1 MNTTIEVEKPAEHAR
16 CHNATGLTK
25 DASESANQ
33 TEIDRQLASKMQELY
48 NNEGSGGLQ
57 KTHDEISENRKED
70 TGPEVVDSSS
80 VVTTLAE
87 MVEENGRLFIGVR
100 RGSPLNR
107 VLSMWDREKKKNV
120 A

>member
-1 MNTTIEVEKPAEHAR
+1 MSEDRGTSGYKPA
-16 CHNATGLTK
+16 
-25 DASESANQ
+25 SEYGGQPSGRG
-33 TEIDRQLASKMQELY
+33 TSASKMQELY

-57 KTHDEISENRKED
+57 KTHDEISENHKED

-80 VVTTLAE
+80 VITTLAE

-107 VLSMWDREKKKNV
+107 VLSMWDREKKINV

>member
-1 MNTTIEVEKPAEHAR
+1 MSEDRGTSGYKPA
-16 CHNATGLTK
+16 
-25 DASESANQ
+25 SEYGGQPSGRG
-33 TEIDRQLASKMQELY
+33 TSASKMQELY

-57 KTHDEISENRKED
+57 KTHYEISENRKED

>member
-1 MNTTIEVEKPAEHAR
+1 MSEDRGTSGYKPA
-16 CHNATGLTK
+16 
-25 DASESANQ
+25 SEYGGQPSGRG
-33 TEIDRQLASKMQELY
+33 TSASKMQELY

-80 VVTTLAE
+80 VITTLAE

>member
-1 MNTTIEVEKPAEHAR
+1 MSEDRGTSGYKPA
-16 CHNATGLTK
+16 
-25 DASESANQ
+25 SEYGGQPSGRG
-33 TEIDRQLASKMQELY
+33 TSASKMQELY

>member
-1 MNTTIEVEKPAEHAR
+1 MSEDRGTSGYKPA
-16 CHNATGLTK
+16 
-25 DASESANQ
+25 SEYGGQPSGRG
-33 TEIDRQLASKMQELY
+33 TSASKMQELY

-57 KTHDEISENRKED
+57 KTHDEISENHKED

-80 VVTTLAE
+80 VITTLAE

>member
-1 MNTTIEVEKPAEHAR
+1 
-16 CHNATGLTK
+16 
-25 DASESANQ
+25 
-33 TEIDRQLASKMQELY
+33 MQELY

-87 MVEENGRLFIGVR
+87 MVEENGRGLFIGVR
-100 RGSPLNR
+100 RGSPLNVR

>member
-1 MNTTIEVEKPAEHAR
+1 MSEDRGTSGYKPA
-16 CHNATGLTK
+16 
-25 DASESANQ
+25 SEYGGQPSGRG
-33 TEIDRQLASKMQELY
+33 TSASKMQELY

-57 KTHDEISENRKED
+57 KTHDEISENHKED

-107 VLSMWDREKKKNV
+107 VLSMWDREKKINV

>member
-1 MNTTIEVEKPAEHAR
+1 MSEDRGTSGYKPA
-16 CHNATGLTK
+16 
-25 DASESANQ
+25 SEYGGQPSGRG
-33 TEIDRQLASKMQELY
+33 TSASKMQELY

-57 KTHDEISENRKED
+57 KTHDEISENHKED

>member
-1 MNTTIEVEKPAEHAR
+1 MSEDGGTSGYKPA
-16 CHNATGLTK
+16 
-25 DASESANQ
+25 SEYGGQPSGRR
-33 TEIDRQLASKMQELY
+33 TSASKMQELY

-87 MVEENGRLFIGVR
+87 MVEENGCGLFIGVR

>member
-1 MNTTIEVEKPAEHAR
+1 MSEDGGASGYKPA
-16 CHNATGLTK
+16 
-25 DASESANQ
+25 SEYGGQPSGRRTSAG
-33 TEIDRQLASKMQELY
+33 KMQELY

-87 MVEENGRLFIGVR
+87 MVEENGRGLFIGVR

>member
-1 MNTTIEVEKPAEHAR
+1 
-16 CHNATGLTK
+16 
-25 DASESANQ
+25 
-33 TEIDRQLASKMQELY
+33 MQELY

-57 KTHDEISENRKED
+57 KTHDEISENHKED
-70 TGPEVVDSSS
+70 TGPEVVDSFS

-87 MVEENGRLFIGVR
+87 MVEENGRGLFIGVR

-107 VLSMWDREKKKNV
+107 VLSMWNREKKKNV

>member
-1 MNTTIEVEKPAEHAR
+1 
-16 CHNATGLTK
+16 
-25 DASESANQ
+25 
-33 TEIDRQLASKMQELY
+33 MQELY

-57 KTHDEISENRKED
+57 KTHDEISGNRKED

-87 MVEENGRLFIGVR
+87 MVEENGRGLFIGVR

>member
-1 MNTTIEVEKPAEHAR
+1 
-16 CHNATGLTK
+16 
-25 DASESANQ
+25 
-33 TEIDRQLASKMQELY
+33 MQELY

-87 MVEENGRLFIGVR
+87 MVEENGRGYEF
-100 RGSPLNR
+100 ST
-107 VLSMWDREKKKNV
+107 
-120 A
+120 

>member
-1 MNTTIEVEKPAEHAR
+1 MSEDGGTSGYKPA
-16 CHNATGLTK
+16 
-25 DASESANQ
+25 SEYGGQPSGRR
-33 TEIDRQLASKMQELY
+33 TSASKMQELY

-87 MVEENGRLFIGVR
+87 MVEENGRGLFIGVR

-107 VLSMWDREKKKNV
+107 VLSTWDREKKKNV

>member
-1 MNTTIEVEKPAEHAR
+1 MGEHLGISQPV
-16 CHNATGLTK
+16 NMGDNPLEDGL
-25 DASESANQ
+25 
-33 TEIDRQLASKMQELY
+33 QELY

-87 MVEENGRLFIGVR
+87 MVEENGRGLFIGVR

>member
-1 MNTTIEVEKPAEHAR
+1 
-16 CHNATGLTK
+16 
-25 DASESANQ
+25 
-33 TEIDRQLASKMQELY
+33 MQELY
-48 NNEGSGGLQ
+48 NNEGSGGLP
-57 KTHDEISENRKED
+57 KTHDEISENHKED

>member
-1 MNTTIEVEKPAEHAR
+1 MSEDRGTSGYKPA
-16 CHNATGLTK
+16 
-25 DASESANQ
+25 SEYGGQPSGRG
-33 TEIDRQLASKMQELY
+33 TSASKMQELY

-57 KTHDEISENRKED
+57 KTHDEISENHKED

-80 VVTTLAE
+80 VVKTLAE

>member
-1 MNTTIEVEKPAEHAR
+1 
-16 CHNATGLTK
+16 
-25 DASESANQ
+25 
-33 TEIDRQLASKMQELY
+33 MQELY
-48 NNEGSGGLQ
+48 NNEGSSGLQ
-57 KTHDEISENRKED
+57 KTHDEISENHKED

-80 VVTTLAE
+80 VVKTLAE

>member
-1 MNTTIEVEKPAEHAR
+1 MGDNPLEEEHLPVKCKNCTIMRVLVGCKR
-16 CHNATGLTK
+16 
-25 DASESANQ
+25 
-33 TEIDRQLASKMQELY
+33 
-48 NNEGSGGLQ
+48 
-57 KTHDEISENRKED
+57 HDEISENHKED

>member
-1 MNTTIEVEKPAEHAR
+1 MSEDRGTSGYKPA
-16 CHNATGLTK
+16 
-25 DASESANQ
+25 SEYGGQPSGRG
-33 TEIDRQLASKMQELY
+33 TSASKMQELY

-107 VLSMWDREKKKNV
+107 VLSMWDREKKINV

>member
-1 MNTTIEVEKPAEHAR
+1 MSEDRGTSGYKPA
-16 CHNATGLTK
+16 
-25 DASESANQ
+25 SEYGGQPSGRG
-33 TEIDRQLASKMQELY
+33 TSASKMQELY

-80 VVTTLAE
+80 EVTTLAE